1 MSLLG
6 IRGVPE
12 GYRGIR
18 QSIVAGGVA
27 HCDCCGE
34 HTTPGRMNF
43 EGIEK
48 RFILCALCLAR
59 AIDPATQPEIL
70 QVLLGG

>member
-6 IRGVPE
+6 IRGVPK
-12 GYRGIR
+12 GYRGIK

-34 HTTPGRMNF
+34 HTTPGKMNF

-48 RFILCALCLAR
+48 RFVLCAPCLAR
-59 AIDPATQPEIL
+59 AIDPETQSEIIQQL
-70 QVLLGG
+70 TGE